1 MPITTKLTIST
12 EGFKKGLKDAEN
24 QAKNTGSKSSKAFG
38 QLEGVFQRI
47 GQNAP
52 ASLKGITSNLSQ
64 MGAIGGVAAKAILGI
79 GAATVAIGAGLSK
92 VVNYF
97 DALAKRA
104 KSVDLTVNQFFALQ
118 GAVSKAGGTMEKGF
132 AIITRL
138 NDALARAADGE
149 QKAADGFHS
158 IGLGVKYLQSLGS
171 DKILG
176 AIVKQYRQLKAEGKD
191 IPKAFRDIVGGENIR
206 ELNRYAADPDFNTN
220 VGTSYHVSNELVR
233 VSEDLATAWDD
244 LKSASVALGSQ
255 FADLFGVTDVL
266 KGVLALVK
274 LFSDAFKKLAYL
286 FNSAVK
292 TFGTPM
298 MQLSTVSVGLVLA
311 LKTLWKDLVNVTG
324 QILQGTGELLRSLKM
339 EEAGSRLVESGM
351 NIRRRART
359 NGERHCRRERISCP
373 MARERA
379 AEI

>member
-52 ASLKGITSNLSQ
+52 ASLKGITNNLSQ

-79 GAATVAIGAGLSK
+79 GAAAVAIGAGLSK

-104 KSVDLTVNQFFALQ
+104 KSVDLTVNQFFALE
-118 GAVSKAGGTMEKGF
+118 GAVSKAGGTLEKGLGIM
-132 AIITRL
+132 ARL
-138 NDALARAADGE
+138 DDALARAADGE
-149 QKAADGFHS
+149 QKAAEGFRS
-158 IGLGVKYLQSLGS
+158 IGLGVKYLQSLDS
-171 DKILG
+171 DKKL
-176 AIVKQYRQLKAEGKD
+176 AAVVKQCRQLKAEGKD
-191 IPKAFRDIVGGENIR
+191 IPKLFRDIVGIKNMQ
-206 ELNRYAADPDFNTN
+206 ELNRYIADPDFNTN
-220 VGTSYHVSNELVR
+220 VNTSYHVSDELVR

-244 LKSASVALGSQ
+244 LKSSSVALGSQ
-255 FADLFGVTDVL
+255 FSDLTGITDLL
-266 KGVLALVK
+266 KGILALIKV
-274 LFSDAFKKLAYL
+274 FADAFKKLASL

-292 TFGTPM
+292 TFGTPL
-298 MQLSTVSVGLVLA
+298 MQLSTVSMGIVLA

-324 QILQGTGELLRSLKM
+324 QILQKAGDILRNFGA
-339 EEAGSRLVESGM
+339 EEIGSKLAESGM
-351 NIRRRART
+351 NIRRDART
-359 NGERHCRRERISCP
+359 NGERNCRRESSS
-373 MARERA
+373 
-379 AEI
+379 